1 MKTPKEVDTCKL
13 FLTRLV
19 AQAVS
24 DWKLLRRAGIPT
36 TARDAE
42 LRKVDHHLHPADAA
56 SLITFF
62 NSPTVDRCLEAIG
75 FPFTL
80 ADIRQRLEIPTMDD
94 ARNAP
99 GYPKPA
105 SNPDPTHETTTG
117 L

>member
-1 MKTPKEVDTCKL
+1 MKSPKQVDTCKL

-36 TARDAE
+36 TARDTE
-42 LRKVDHHLHPADAA
+42 LRQVDHHLHPADAA
-56 SLITFF
+56 SLLTFF

-80 ADIRQRLEIPTMDD
+80 ADIRQRLEIPTVDSAGHD
-94 ARNAP
+94 LAHTEPAP
-99 GYPKPA
+99 
-105 SNPDPTHETTTG
+105 NPDPTHGT
-117 L
+117 